1 MSGFMQKRLFG
12 IFAKREMNY
21 FTTILFRGMREI
33 GHISRFAVPG
43 KVTELREQIPGEF
56 SQRAWWLSID
66 LYHSWTVSGIC
77 STPARE
83 VKAAFQSCFSLT
95 MPNTNLSP
103 QMWIFLT
110 GESFKKGMKKTQFA
124 HLLIS
129 LMWSLLMTTLSPMSL
144 LRLGGG
150 AECVSP
156 EHAWKWDIVMQAI
169 VCWQRSCLSH
179 KVQGREGNQHLRLSS
194 DLYAC
199 TLRGKCTCRHAHTC
213 VHTYTHAR
221 THTNFS
227 HTPKDSSVL
236 NSRD

>member
-110 GESFKKGMKKTQFA
+110 GESFKKGMKNNPICSFTNLSDVKFTYDNSESNVSSKTGRRGWVCITRTRVKVRHCDASNRVLAEILPLTQ
-124 HLLIS
+124 
-129 LMWSLLMTTLSPMSL
+129 
-144 LRLGGG
+144 G
-150 AECVSP
+150 AG
-156 EHAWKWDIVMQAI
+156 
-169 VCWQRSCLSH
+169 
-179 KVQGREGNQHLRLSS
+179 QGRESTLEIILWPLCMHPEMQVQMQT
-194 DLYAC
+194 C
-199 TLRGKCTCRHAHTC
+199 THMCAHIHTC
-213 VHTYTHAR
+213 TNTHKLFSYTKR
-221 THTNFS
+221 
-227 HTPKDSSVL
+227 
-236 NSRD
+236 